1 MLCHYPS
8 KECDPVD
15 GNNECVIMKTV
26 VTVFLDDEESPEK
39 MRDLI
44 LDGFNAAID
53 NGSLLGLL
61 WN

>member
-1 MLCHYPS
+1 
-8 KECDPVD
+8 
-15 GNNECVIMKTV
+15 MKTV

-61 WN
+61 